1 MTIRT
6 DNPTAEVAL
15 YSADGTRL
23 AEKIWQGHRQLAETL
38 HATIRDLLKEQGKD
52 WADITGVVA
61 FKGPGSFTGLRIG
74 LAAANALAYG
84 VSCPIIGT
92 KGDGWEQQG
101 VQLLVEGH
109 GEHAVMPEY
118 DAPVFITKQRK

>member
-1 MTIRT
+1 MLILTIRT

-52 WADITGVVA
+52 WADITGVV
-61 FKGPGSFTGLRIG
+61 